1 VLGGEVLVAQAGG
14 AVPMLAAFLEGAGF
28 EARLGHL
35 AGFPEAEVLTAVA
48 FADGLARTIFRFTIS
63 FVRHE
68 SLLGGR
74 FPDVRAGILRL
85 SNSSTIVFGGF
96 AS

>member
-1 VLGGEVLVAQAGG
+1 VA
-14 AVPMLAAFLEGAGF
+14 MLAALLEGAGF

-48 FADGLARTIFRFTIS
+48 LADRLARAIFRFAIS

-74 FPDVRAGILRL
+74 FPDVRARILRL
-85 SNSSTIVFGGF
+85 SNPSTIVFGAV

>member
-1 VLGGEVLVAQAGG
+1 
-14 AVPMLAAFLEGAGF
+14 
-28 EARLGHL
+28 
-35 AGFPEAEVLTAVA
+35 VLTAIA
-48 FADGLARTIFRFTIS
+48 LADGLARAIFRFAIS

-74 FPDVRAGILRL
+74 FPDVGARILRL
-85 SNSSTIVFGGF
+85 SNPSTIVFGAD